1 MDDALRI
8 SLPQGEEPRDR
19 ITARLPEELSWVLVR
34 ALCFFMMLAVIP
46 LGAAPPEAPAAQAHA
61 AKGRELLAGGDPA
74 AAERELRQAV
84 KLAPDDAEFLALL
97 GVALGMQRKLQDS
110 DVYLEK
116 ALRVDPADA
125 VTRRNLAWNQF
136 DLGELGKAK
145 VNLALVLKEKPQD
158 ATAILLLGM
167 VDEELHD
174 YASAVKLLASVPE
187 QVRERPES
195 QAALARAYY
204 YSGQSAKSRE
214 VLKELQSRAGEPESI
229 FAAAQVAAEL
239 QDFDSAEALLRS
251 IATSY
256 PDQERLGYALAR
268 VEYRA
273 GKFPESLDTL
283 RHTIAAGHESS
294 EIYNLLGW
302 CLYKKDDAKGAVAAL
317 DRAIALDPGEE
328 SNYVDVGMML
338 LENHLFDGAMTA
350 AEKAIE
356 VAPGSSG
363 GRRLKGQIE
372 FKLGHVNDAEAL
384 YTRAVELNPSDE
396 GAILGLATARLDV
409 GKSADAEATLKK
421 GIERLP
427 RSGVLYQAYGTMLLW
442 GQGRE
447 DGEVEARAVELLRK
461 AEALD
466 PALADAHYQL
476 GKVALREGN
485 VREALRELETAC
497 HLDPKTSKNHYALAQ
512 VYRKLGRTSDAEH
525 EVQIFQALKEKES
538 AFYPKK

>member
-1 MDDALRI
+1 
-8 SLPQGEEPRDR
+8 
-19 ITARLPEELSWVLVR
+19 
-34 ALCFFMMLAVIP
+34 MMLALMP
-46 LGAAPPEAPAAQAHA
+46 LSAAPPDAPAAQAHA

-74 AAERELRQAV
+74 GAERELRQAV

-116 ALRVDPADA
+116 ALRVDPADTL
-125 VTRRNLAWNQF
+125 TRRNLAWNQF
-136 DLGELGKAK
+136 DLGELAKAK
-145 VNLALVLKEKPQD
+145 ANLARVLKEKPED

-167 VDEELHD
+167 VEEELRD
-174 YASAVKLLASVPE
+174 YAGAVKLLASVPE
-187 QVRERPES
+187 QVRQRPES
-195 QAALARAYY
+195 LAALARAYS
-204 YSGQSAKSRE
+204 YSGQPTKSRE
-214 VLKELQSRAGEPESI
+214 VLKELQSRTGEPESI
-229 FAAAQVAAEL
+229 FVAAQVAAEL
-239 QDFDSAEALLRS
+239 QDFDGAEALFRS
-251 IATSY
+251 IAASY
-256 PDQERLGYALAR
+256 PDQERLAYALAR

-273 GKFPESLDTL
+273 GKFSESLDTL
-283 RHTIAAGHESS
+283 RRTIAAGHESS

-302 CLYKKDDAKGAVAAL
+302 CLYKKEDAKGAVAAM

-396 GAILGLATARLDV
+396 GAVLGLATAQLDV
-409 GKSADAEATLKK
+409 GKSAEAEATLKK

-442 GQGRE
+442 DKGRE
-447 DGEVEARAVELLRK
+447 SADVEARAVELLRK
-461 AEALD
+461 AETLD
-466 PALADAHYQL
+466 SNLADAHYQL

-485 VREALRELETAC
+485 IREALRELETAC
-497 HLDPKTSKNHYALAQ
+497 RLDPKTSKNHYALAQ
-512 VYRKLGRTSDAEH
+512 VYRKLGRAADAGH

-538 AFYPKK
+538 ALYPKK

>member
-1 MDDALRI
+1 
-8 SLPQGEEPRDR
+8 
-19 ITARLPEELSWVLVR
+19 
-34 ALCFFMMLAVIP
+34 MLAAIP
-46 LGAAPPEAPAAQAHA
+46 LSAAPPDAPAAQAHA
-61 AKGRELLAGGDPA
+61 TKGRELLARGDPT
-74 AAERELRQAV
+74 AAEQELRQAV

-116 ALRVDPADA
+116 ALRLDPADT
-125 VTRRNLAWNQF
+125 VTRRNLAWNEF
-136 DLGELGKAK
+136 DLGELSKAK
-145 VNLALVLKEKPQD
+145 ANLARLLKEKPQD
-158 ATAILLLGM
+158 PTAILLLGM
-167 VDEELHD
+167 VDEEAHD
-174 YASAVKLLASVPE
+174 YASAVKLLASVPD
-187 QVRERPES
+187 QVRQRPES
-195 QAALARAYY
+195 LAALARAYY
-204 YSGQSAKSRE
+204 YSGEPAKSRE
-214 VLKELQSRAGEPESI
+214 VLKELKSRTGEPESI
-229 FAAAQVAAEL
+229 FVAAQVAAEL
-239 QDFDSAEALLRS
+239 GDFDGAEALFRS
-251 IATSY
+251 ISASY

-273 GKFPESLDTL
+273 GKFSESLDTL
-283 RHTIAAGHESS
+283 RRTIDAGHETS

-302 CLYKKDDAKGAVAAL
+302 CLYKKEDAKSAVAAM

-396 GAILGLATARLDV
+396 GAILGLATAQLDV
-409 GKSADAEATLKK
+409 GKSAEAEATLKK
-421 GIERLP
+421 GIERMP

-442 GQGRE
+442 DQGRE
-447 DGEVEARAVELLRK
+447 NGDAEARAVELLRK
-461 AEALD
+461 AEMLD
-466 PALADAHYQL
+466 STLADAHYQL

-497 HLDPKTSKNHYALAQ
+497 RLDPKTGKNHYALAQ
-512 VYRKLGRTSDAEH
+512 VYRKLGRSADAEH

-538 AFYPKK
+538 AFSPKK